1 MNTGK
6 TGNIHGAKSF
16 GNITFIK
23 YRKTDKL
30 NNIINTPYIALVIHI
45 IDNTISETNEPQSY
59 SSQLSSR
66 TTFKSKRG
74 TDVTFPGSKLWSS
87 YLHK

>member
-16 GNITFIK
+16 GNITYIK

-30 NNIINTPYIALVIHI
+30 NNIINAPYIGTR
-45 IDNTISETNEPQSY
+45 DSY
-59 SSQLSSR
+59 YR
-66 TTFKSKRG
+66 
-74 TDVTFPGSKLWSS
+74 
-87 YLHK
+87 